1 MKITKYH
8 SLMVAACVGMATIP
22 CAQAEDAG
30 LTSPALD
37 HAEVRIPYVELRKL
51 WAAAQAEKPAA
62 PQKEI
67 VPVGKILAA
76 HYRLN
81 LAGGKTQLEAEFRAE
96 SFGGKWE
103 RLPLMGAGLAVA
115 SVEPPDAR
123 LVVEED
129 ELCLLVKE
137 GGTQNVKVRFVD
149 NKLSVA
155 SGATLLQLTTAP
167 CAVGSLEVRGV
178 PVTRTLKLGDN
189 VAPALESGA
198 VLIAL
203 PAKGGDMVLSLT
215 DAVQEPKPEPAP
227 LPPQPSDWSL
237 QNEALVFEGEG
248 ELNYRVRVHAMA
260 LNGSAL
266 EAVLVLPSNARSIKV
281 TGDDIEDAKY
291 ARSAEGKL
299 ELRARWKTRDVQE
312 RELRISYALQQL
324 PLAHEWELR
333 APTQLKEDRVK
344 TVFMIAVPQGKEFS
358 GANLQGPMS
367 SAKLPKWVGS
377 ETTLKE
383 FDTVTATASA
393 SLQSKLLPRMET
405 APAIVTRSDYSS
417 KVVGDGSVL
426 TEATL
431 EIEHVEG
438 LRWSFTLPEKG
449 ILLQCSVGGV
459 PVKPVARAGGGIE
472 IILAEP
478 GGGKTAKTTVSF
490 SYTTAKN
497 KLDAVEGQI
506 ALELPLTPLFI
517 SEVTWNIELPDSYEL
532 TAVGGNT
539 DVASESTRGKENI
552 TNRLKKLCR
561 NERPAAEL
569 FYRKRGLN

>member
-8 SLMVAACVGMATIP
+8 SLLVAAWACVVTVP
-22 CAQAEDAG
+22 CAPAEDACMA
-30 LTSPALD
+30 SSALD

-51 WAAAQAEKPAA
+51 WAAAQVEKPVA
-62 PQKEI
+62 PQKEM
-67 VPVGKILAA
+67 VPVGKVLSA

-81 LAGGKTQLEAEFRAE
+81 LAAGKSQLEADFRAE

-115 SVEPPDAR
+115 SVEPADAR
-123 LVVEED
+123 LIVEED

-137 GGTQNVKVRFVD
+137 GGVQSVKVRFVESKMPVS
-149 NKLSVA
+149 N
-155 SGATLLQLTTAP
+155 GAALLKLTTAP

-178 PVTRTLKLGDN
+178 PESRALKLGDN
-189 VAPALESGA
+189 VVPALENGA
-198 VLIAL
+198 AVIAL

-215 DAVQEPKPEPAP
+215 EAAREPKPEPP
-227 LPPQPSDWSL
+227 LAPPQPSEWSL

-266 EAVLVLPSNARSIKV
+266 EAVLVLPGNARSIKV
-281 TGDDIEDAKY
+281 TGEDIEEAKY

-312 RELRISYALQQL
+312 RELNVSYALQQL
-324 PLAHEWELR
+324 PLAAEWELR
-333 APTQLKEDRVK
+333 APTQMKEDRVK
-344 TVFMIAVPQGKEFS
+344 TVFMVAVPPGKEFS

-367 SAKLPKWVGS
+367 SAKLPKWIGA
-377 ETTLKE
+377 ETTMKE
-383 FDTVTATASA
+383 FGTVTAMASA

-405 APAIVTRSDYSS
+405 APAIVTRSDYTS

-438 LRWSFTLPEKG
+438 LRWGFTLPEKG
-449 ILLQCSVGGV
+449 ILLQCSVGGA
-459 PVKPVARAGGGIE
+459 PVKPIARAGGGME
-472 IILAEP
+472 ILLAEP
-478 GGGKTAKTTVSF
+478 SGGKTAKTTVTF
-490 SYTTAKN
+490 SYTTTKE

-517 SEVTWNIELPDSYEL
+517 SEVTWNIEIPDTYEL

-539 DVASESTRGKENI
+539 DVGSESTRGKEN
-552 TNRLKKLCR
+552 TTSRVKKLCR
-561 NERPAAEL
+561 DERPGAEL

>member
-8 SLMVAACVGMATIP
+8 SLTLAAWACIASDP
-22 CAQAEDAG
+22 CARAEDAG

-51 WAAAQAEKPAA
+51 WTAAQAEKPEV

-81 LAGGKTQLEAEFRAE
+81 IVNGKAQLEAEFRAE

-123 LVVEED
+123 LVVEDD

-137 GGTQNVKVRFVD
+137 GGAQNVKVRFVE
-149 NKLSVA
+149 NILPVA
-155 SGATLLQLTTAP
+155 SGATLLKLATSP
-167 CAVGSLEVRGV
+167 CAIGSLAVHGV
-178 PVTRTLKLGDN
+178 PVTRALKLGDN
-189 VAPALESGA
+189 AALALENGTA
-198 VLIAL
+198 LIAL

-215 DAVQEPKPEPAP
+215 DAAQEPKSEPAP
-227 LPPQPSDWSL
+227 PPPPPQPSEWSL

-266 EAVLVLPSNARSIKV
+266 EAVLMLPSNARSIKV
-281 TGDDIEDAKY
+281 TGDDLEEAKY

-312 RELRISYALQQL
+312 RELRISYELQQL
-324 PLAHEWELR
+324 PLAPELELR

-344 TVFMIAVPQGKEFS
+344 TVFMIAVPQSKELN

-367 SAKLPKWVGS
+367 SAKLPKWIGS
-377 ETTLKE
+377 ETTMKE

-449 ILLQCSVGGV
+449 ILLQC
-459 PVKPVARAGGGIE
+459 
-472 IILAEP
+472 
-478 GGGKTAKTTVSF
+478 
-490 SYTTAKN
+490 
-497 KLDAVEGQI
+497 
-506 ALELPLTPLFI
+506 
-517 SEVTWNIELPDSYEL
+517 
-532 TAVGGNT
+532 
-539 DVASESTRGKENI
+539 
-552 TNRLKKLCR
+552 
-561 NERPAAEL
+561 
-569 FYRKRGLN
+569 